1 MVGNQLDFTLPLY
14 DWSVPAPLALPLNI
28 IGQSLPKGG
37 NRWGGVGRFRTKVN
51 TGTEDKPQAKRLVRR
66 IAGAFRPYWPVVTVV
81 GLLILITAGIGVVN
95 PLLIRVVFDSAL
107 FPTSGGPDLN
117 LLWILAGVMAGITV
131 LGGLLGIWHTYLTN
145 QVGQRVMGDL
155 RERLY
160 RHLQSQPLSFFT
172 DTRTGEIQSRVA
184 NDVGGVQ
191 TVVTN
196 TISDTIGNLVIFIST
211 LVAMAILSWQLAL
224 ISVGMV
230 PAFAFMSRYVGQR
243 RRRLTAEAQDSKAEM
258 SAITQET
265 LSVSGITLS
274 KLFGR
279 QDEEIRRFSLESQRL
294 SDLSVRQQITGQSF
308 WAVMQIFFSVS
319 PVVIYLLAGYLISG
333 DSPEGITA
341 GTIVAFTTLQSR
353 LYFPISSLLQVSVEI
368 QSSLALFE
376 RIFGYLDIVPRITN
390 SPLAMDLKPEETA
403 GRVTFDSVRMSY
415 RAEAVNGSQGTTP
428 DGGQHWALDGIS
440 FDVKPGQLAAFV
452 GPSGAGKTSITYLI
466 SRLYDAT
473 EGAVRIDGV
482 NVRDIH
488 LSSLSKLIGY
498 VTQDSFLFHTTVR
511 NNLLYGAPDATQA
524 EIEDA
529 AKAAFIHDRI
539 MALPEGYETVVGEQG
554 YRFSGGEE
562 TAALHRPGYPAPTQD
577 TDTGRSDISPGHLQR
592 AIHPGSP
599 RTAPQRQNHDCHSPP
614 AVHHCGRG
622 HDIRHR
628 PGSHCRARYA

>member
-1 MVGNQLDFTLPLY
+1 
-14 DWSVPAPLALPLNI
+14 
-28 IGQSLPKGG
+28 
-37 NRWGGVGRFRTKVN
+37 VN
-51 TGTEDKPQAKRLVRR
+51 TSTGEDNPQPKRLVRR
-66 IAGAFRPYWPVVTVV
+66 IVGAFRPYWPVVTLV

-107 FPTSGGPDLN
+107 FPASGGPDLN
-117 LLWILAGVMAGITV
+117 LLWVLAAVMAGITV
-131 LGGLLGIWHTYLTN
+131 VGGLLGIWHTYLTN

-160 RHLQSQPLSFFT
+160 RHLQRQPLSFFT

-196 TISDTIGNLVIFIST
+196 TVSDTIGNLVIFIST

-224 ISVGMV
+224 ISVAMAPV
-230 PAFAFMSRYVGQR
+230 FALMSRYVGQR
-243 RRRLTAEAQDSKAEM
+243 RRRVTAEAQESKAEM
-258 SAITQET
+258 TAITQET

-279 QDEEIRRFSLESQRL
+279 QDHEIRRFSLENQRL
-294 SDLSVRQQITGQSF
+294 LDLSVRQQITGQSF

-333 DSPEGITA
+333 GSPEGITA

-376 RIFGYLDIVPRITN
+376 RIFGYLDIVPKITD
-390 SPLAMDLKPEETA
+390 SPLARDLRPEETA

-415 RAEAVNGSQGTTP
+415 SAEAVNGPEGTAP
-428 DGGQHWALDGIS
+428 EDGHHWALDGIS
-440 FDVKPGQLAAFV
+440 FDVQPGQLAAFV

-466 SRLYDAT
+466 SRLYDAA

-482 NVRDIH
+482 DVRDIQ
-488 LSSLSKLIGY
+488 LSSLSNLIGY

-511 NNLLYGAPDATQA
+511 DNLLYGAPDATQS
-524 EIEDA
+524 EIEEA
-529 AKAAFIHDRI
+529 ARAAFIHDRI

-554 YRFSGGEE
+554 FRFSGGERQRLSI
-562 TAALHRPGYPAPTQD
+562 ARVILHRPKLLILDEAT
-577 TDTGRSDISPGHLQR
+577 SALDISSERYIQAALEPLR
-592 AIHPGSP
+592 KDRTTIAIAHRLSTIVAADTIYVIDKG
-599 RTAPQRQNHDCHSPP
+599 RIVEQGTHEELLALCGLYAQLYQQQFGGGTVECHCEDGIVMADGTLVPTV
-614 AVHHCGRG
+614 A
-622 HDIRHR
+622 
-628 PGSHCRARYA
+628 

>member
-1 MVGNQLDFTLPLY
+1 M
-14 DWSVPAPLALPLNI
+14 
-28 IGQSLPKGG
+28 
-37 NRWGGVGRFRTKVN
+37 
-51 TGTEDKPQAKRLVRR
+51 RR
-66 IAGAFRPYWPVVTVV
+66 IVGAFRPYWPVVALV
-81 GLLILITAGIGVVN
+81 GLLILVTAGIGVVN

-107 FPTSGGPDLN
+107 FPASGGPDLD

-160 RHLQSQPLSFFT
+160 RHLQRQPLSFFT

-196 TISDTIGNLVIFIST
+196 TVSDTIGNLVIFVST
-211 LVAMAILSWQLAL
+211 LVAMAVLSWQLAL
-224 ISVGMV
+224 VSVGMA

-243 RRRLTAEAQDSKAEM
+243 RRRVTAEAQESKAEM

-279 QDEEIRRFSLESQRL
+279 QDQEIRRFSLESQRL
-294 SDLSVRQQITGQSF
+294 SDLSVRQQITGQFF

-333 DSPEGITA
+333 DSPGGITA

-353 LYFPISSLLQVSVEI
+353 LYFPISSLLQVSVDI
-368 QSSLALFE
+368 QSSMALFE

-390 SPLAMDLKPEETA
+390 APLAMDLKPEETA
-403 GRVTFDSVRMSY
+403 GRVTFESVRMSY
-415 RAEAVNGSQGTTP
+415 RAEAVNGSQETTP

-452 GPSGAGKTSITYLI
+452 GPSGAGK
-466 SRLYDAT
+466 RLP
-473 EGAVRIDGV
+473 
-482 NVRDIH
+482 
-488 LSSLSKLIGY
+488 
-498 VTQDSFLFHTTVR
+498 LFR
-511 NNLLYGAPDATQA
+511 G
-524 EIEDA
+524 
-529 AKAAFIHDRI
+529 R
-539 MALPEGYETVVGEQG
+539 
-554 YRFSGGEE
+554 E

-577 TDTGRSDISPGHLQR
+577 TDTGRSHISSGHLQR
-592 AIHPGSP
+592 AIHPSSP

-622 HDIRHR
+622 HNIRHR
-628 PGSHCRARYA
+628 PGSHRRARHA

>member
-1 MVGNQLDFTLPLY
+1 M
-14 DWSVPAPLALPLNI
+14 
-28 IGQSLPKGG
+28 
-37 NRWGGVGRFRTKVN
+37 N
-51 TGTEDKPQAKRLVRR
+51 TATGEDKPQAKRLVRR
-66 IAGAFRPYWPVVTVV
+66 IVGAFRPYWPVVTLV

-107 FPTSGGPDLN
+107 FPAGGGPDLN
-117 LLWILAGVMAGITV
+117 LLWVLAAVMAGITV
-131 LGGLLGIWHTYLTN
+131 VGGLLGIWHTYLTN

-160 RHLQSQPLSFFT
+160 SHLQRQPLSFFT

-196 TISDTIGNLVIFIST
+196 TVSDTIGNLVIFIST

-224 ISVGMV
+224 ISVAMA
-230 PAFAFMSRYVGQR
+230 PAFALMSRYVGQR
-243 RRRLTAEAQDSKAEM
+243 RRRVTAEAQESKAEM
-258 SAITQET
+258 TAITQET

-279 QDEEIRRFSLESQRL
+279 QDHEIRRFSLESQRL

-333 DSPEGITA
+333 GSPEGITA

-376 RIFGYLDIVPRITN
+376 RIFGYLDIVPKITD
-390 SPLAMDLKPEETA
+390 SPLARDLRPEETA

-415 RAEAVNGSQGTTP
+415 RAEAVNGSAGTAP
-428 DGGQHWALDGIS
+428 DDGHHWALDGIS
-440 FDVKPGQLAAFV
+440 FDVQPGQLAAFV

-473 EGAVRIDGV
+473 EGAVSIDGV
-482 NVRDIH
+482 DVRDIQ
-488 LSSLSKLIGY
+488 LSSLSNLIGY

-511 NNLLYGAPDATQA
+511 DNLLYGAPDATQS
-524 EIEDA
+524 EIEEA
-529 AKAAFIHDRI
+529 ARAAFIHDRI

-554 YRFSGGEE
+554 YRFSGGERQRLSI
-562 TAALHRPGYPAPTQD
+562 ARVILHRPKILILDEAT
-577 TDTGRSDISPGHLQR
+577 SALDISSERYIQAALEPLR
-592 AIHPGSP
+592 KDRTTIAIAHRLSTIVAADTIYVIDKG
-599 RTAPQRQNHDCHSPP
+599 RIVEQGTHEELLALCGLYAQLYQQQFGGGTVECHCEDGIVMADGTLVPTV
-614 AVHHCGRG
+614 A
-622 HDIRHR
+622 
-628 PGSHCRARYA
+628 

>member
-1 MVGNQLDFTLPLY
+1 M
-14 DWSVPAPLALPLNI
+14 S
-28 IGQSLPKGG
+28 KG
-37 NRWGGVGRFRTKVN
+37 
-51 TGTEDKPQAKRLVRR
+51 TGEDKPQAKRLVLRVF
-66 IAGAFRPYWPVVTVV
+66 GAFRPYWPVVTVV
-81 GLLILITAGIGVVN
+81 GLLILVTAGVGVVN

-107 FPTSGGPDLN
+107 FPVGGGPDLG
-117 LLWILAGVMAGITV
+117 LLWVLAGVMAGITV

-160 RHLQSQPLSFFT
+160 RHLQRQPLSFFT

-196 TISDTIGNLVIFIST
+196 TVSDTIGNLVIFIST

-230 PAFAFMSRYVGQR
+230 PAFAFMSRYVGQQR
-243 RRRLTAEAQDSKAEM
+243 RRVTAEAQESKAEM

-279 QDEEIRRFSLESQRL
+279 QDHEIRRFSLENQRL

-341 GTIVAFTTLQSR
+341 GTIVAVTTLQSR

-376 RIFGYLDIVPRITN
+376 RIFGYLDIVPEITD
-390 SPLAMDLKPEETA
+390 SPLAIDLKPEETA

-415 RAEAVNGSQGTTP
+415 RAAAANGSKDTTL

-524 EIEDA
+524 EIEEA
-529 AKAAFIHDRI
+529 ARAAFIHDRI
-539 MALPEGYETVVGEQG
+539 LALPEGYDTVVGEQG
-554 YRFSGGEE
+554 YRFSGGERQRLSI
-562 TAALHRPGYPAPTQD
+562 ARVILHRPKILILDEATSALDITSERYIQAALEPLRKDRTTIAIAHRLSTIVAADTIYVIDQGRIVEQGTHEDLLALCGLYAQQYQEQFHGGLVECHCEDGTVMADGTLVPT
-577 TDTGRSDISPGHLQR
+577 
-592 AIHPGSP
+592 
-599 RTAPQRQNHDCHSPP
+599 TA
-614 AVHHCGRG
+614 
-622 HDIRHR
+622 
-628 PGSHCRARYA
+628 